1 MAIIVNGP
9 AGTAPSGTPVKV
21 WLIGPGAPGIADEAL
36 LGAAER
42 ARAHHMGAPYLR
54 DRFIRRRA
62 LLRMI
67 LARETGTTDP
77 ADLTFGEAPGGKPVL
92 IGSTLQFNLA
102 TSGDEIAIAVAA
114 RPVGIDIE
122 RGRSVE
128 GAIRLAERFFHADEA
143 AALRAVP
150 ADRREAWFLACWARK
165 EAVVKAH
172 GAGLRRL
179 ADFAIG
185 GAPLGGIAR
194 CVTLDG
200 RAFAVADLECLP
212 AGCFGAVAL
221 EGTGF
226 SVRLETEL
234 PR

>member
-1 MAIIVNGP
+1 MGP
-9 AGTAPSGTPVKV
+9 AGTPVKV
-21 WLIGPGAPGIADEAL
+21 WLIGPGQPAITDQAL
-36 LGAAER
+36 LSAAEC
-42 ARAHHMGAPYLR
+42 ARAHRMAAPFLR

-62 LLRMI
+62 LLRII
-67 LARETGTTDP
+67 LAHEMGT
-77 ADLTFGEAPGGKPVL
+77 ADAAALAFDEAPGGKPVL
-92 IGSTLQFNLA
+92 SDSSVQFNLS

-143 AALRAVP
+143 VALRAVP
-150 ADRREAWFLACWARK
+150 ADRREAWFLTCWARK

-185 GAPLGGIAR
+185 GAPLDRASA
-194 CVTLDG
+194 CVTLDD
-200 RAFAVADLECLP
+200 RAFAVADLDRLP
-212 AGCFGAVAL
+212 SGCFGAIAL
-221 EGTGF
+221 EGSALAVSFETDWPRPARR
-226 SVRLETEL
+226 SETE
-234 PR
+234 

>member
-1 MAIIVNGP
+1 MPGA
-9 AGTAPSGTPVKV
+9 PVKI
-21 WLIGPGAPGIADEAL
+21 WLIGPGQAAITDQAL
-36 LGAAER
+36 LGATER
-42 ARAHHMGAPYLR
+42 ARALRMAAPYLR

-67 LARETGTTDP
+67 LAREIGITDA

-92 IGSTLQFNLA
+92 NGSSLQFNLS

-150 ADRREAWFLACWARK
+150 ADRREAWFLTCWARK

-172 GAGLRRL
+172 GAGLRLL

-185 GAPLGGIAR
+185 GAPLGREAAR
-194 CVTLDG
+194 VTLDG
-200 RAFAVADLECLP
+200 RAFAVADLERLP

-221 EGTGF
+221 EGAALVVTF
-226 SVRLETEL
+226 ETEL